1 MFNNRK
7 ITIKSKISIERL
19 NRKIE
24 ILKKSLYIFSTPNF
38 IIIIITTIVMI
49 SITINKTIVHF
60 ECYNEC
66 DSDLFAITKKANY
79 FLVILLDTI
88 NSVWYSISIIRIC
101 YLNI

>member
-7 ITIKSKISIERL
+7 ITIKSKISIERF

-24 ILKKSLYIFSTPNF
+24 ILKKSLYIFFTPNF
-38 IIIIITTIVMI
+38 IIIIIITTIVII

-66 DSDLFAITKKANY
+66 DSDLFAITKEANY
-79 FLVILLDTI
+79 FLKSFYWTTLTAYGILSPLFGSVI
-88 NSVWYSISIIRIC
+88 
-101 YLNI
+101 